1 MPSEQMSL
9 PLIDEP
15 PLSDTI
21 EQPENYPV
29 IFNLIDEP
37 WLPVRFPDG
46 DAGEVGLRDALVRAH
61 EIAGLDVDYPTQEPA
76 LLRLLLAVCY
86 RALQGP
92 ADDQAWRALWTAGKL
107 PSAALDAYLER
118 WRSRFDLFHP
128 DTPFFQS
135 PGLEAS
141 GKDGSKPANKLIA
154 YAPSGNNV
162 PIFTPITDSTS
173 LRLSPAEAAR
183 WLIERHA
190 WGTTADKTGAKGNH
204 RVKAG
209 TYTPQIGHLG
219 WIGFVAP
226 IGDTLFKTLALN
238 LVPWSRTTLVTV
250 GPEDLPAWE
259 RPPTDARR
267 TERPPD
273 GTCDLFTWQGRRIR
287 LFPESVDG
295 KLTVPRVLICA
306 GDNVQRDAVV
316 SVDPHTGWSH
326 KTKRGTVSV
335 TPTRAHLDQQV
346 WRGLA
351 ALLALD
357 DDTKRAGVMSW
368 LAAVADMDIVPR
380 VSLLVSAAEYVS
392 QSAIINDLLV
402 DRLETVISVLR
413 EDDLVVATLATD
425 AAGFVEKT
433 ARALEHIADARYLKY
448 DKEQRHY
455 IVPEGKR
462 AQAKAARVALAEE
475 LFGELDQRFRRFL
488 VELGSAEFVDHARHD
503 WAEMVEAVGSDLCR
517 RRLAQMNA
525 AEAFTGAY
533 AESRFRQALLVARKS
548 FAPSDPKETA
558 A

>member
-1 MPSEQMSL
+1 MTDDHMSFD
-9 PLIDEP
+9 LI
-15 PLSDTI
+15 
-21 EQPENYPV
+21 N
-29 IFNLIDEP
+29 EP

-46 DAGEVGLRDALVRAH
+46 SAGEVSLRDTLVRAH
-61 EIAGLDVDYPTQEPA
+61 QIAGLNVDYPTQEPA

-92 ADDQAWRALWTAGKL
+92 ADDDAWVELWSSGRL
-107 PSAALDAYLER
+107 PQEPLNDYLER

-128 DTPFFQS
+128 ETPFFQS
-135 PGLEAS
+135 PRLKAS

-162 PIFTPITDSTS
+162 PIFTPVTDATA
-173 LRLSPAEAAR
+173 LHLTPAEAAR

-190 WGTTADKTGAKGNH
+190 WGTTSDKTGAEGNP

-209 TYTPQIGHLG
+209 KDTPQIGHLG

-226 IGDTLFKTLALN
+226 LGDTLFKTLALN
-238 LVPWSRTTLVTV
+238 LVPWSRTALVTV
-250 GPEDLPAWE
+250 GPDDLPAWE

-287 LFPESVDG
+287 LFPDTDG
-295 KLTVPRVLICA
+295 GRLTVSRVLICA
-306 GDNVQRDAVV
+306 GDDVQRDAVG
-316 SVDPHTGWSH
+316 SVDPHTGWRLR
-326 KTKRGTVSV
+326 TERDGTISL
-335 TPTRAHLDQQV
+335 TPTRAHMGRQV

-357 DDTKRAGVMSW
+357 EDTKRAGVLSW
-368 LAAVADMDIVPR
+368 LAAAEDMGIVSR
-380 VSLLVSAAEYVS
+380 VSLLVTAAEYGS
-392 QSAIINDLLV
+392 MSTTMEDLIA
-402 DRLETVISVLR
+402 DRLETAISVLR
-413 EDDLVVATLATD
+413 EDDLAVATLAND
-425 AAGFVEKT
+425 AATLAEK
-433 ARALEHIADARYLKY
+433 AAWALGHVADARYLKY
-448 DKEQRHY
+448 DDEQRRY
-455 IVPEGKR
+455 VVPEGKS
-462 AQAKAARVALAEE
+462 AQARGARAALAEE

-488 VELGSAEFVDHARHD
+488 VDLGSAEFVDHARRQ
-503 WAEMVEAVGSDLCR
+503 WAEVVDSVASELCR
-517 RRLAQMNA
+517 RRLTQLTA

-533 AESRFRQALLVARKS
+533 AESRFRRALLVARQS